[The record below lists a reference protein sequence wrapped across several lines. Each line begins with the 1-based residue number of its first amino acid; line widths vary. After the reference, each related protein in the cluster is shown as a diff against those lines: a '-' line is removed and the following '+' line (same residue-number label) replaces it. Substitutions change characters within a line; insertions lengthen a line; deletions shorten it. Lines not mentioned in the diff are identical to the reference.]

1 MTLFTQKHAF
11 LVSAL
16 VAGSAI
22 LLTACGP
29 SSGTA
34 TTGKT
39 TMSIQGT
46 SPSGTATRTAL
57 RSTAGTSV
65 DIPVYDK
72 DGMADGTLT
81 LTKAWMVVKEVD
93 MEKEDEVEVDGVET
107 ETEVEVEFV
116 GPFVVNLLTSTS
128 APEFPALYI
137 DGAFYD
143 EIEMDIEKLGANDLD
158 ANGVPLIETYPE
170 LGQYSLYLEGTYTD
184 QNASTYVNIPF
195 TLMYDQTDEFEMS
208 GAALGNGVTVE
219 AGQVANLIIAFRMAS
234 WFRFDDPDTNADLL
248 YSIGEAI
255 QDDGAGGYQLVL
267 DGNTNSNIMD
277 IIEDNIEDSADFGE
291 DDDGDGE
298 LGSDEDEDD
307 DDEGEEDTSSS

>member
-1 MTLFTQKHAF
+1 MTIFPQKPAF

-39 TMSIQGT
+39 TMSIQST

-57 RSTAGTSV
+57 RSAAGTSV
-65 DIPVYDK
+65 DIPVYDNK
-72 DGMADGTLT
+72 GMADGTLT

-93 MEKEDEVEVDGVET
+93 MEKEDEIEVDGVET

-116 GPFVVNLLTSTS
+116 GPFVVDLLTSTS
-128 APEFPALYI
+128 APEFPALHI

-158 ANGVPLIETYPE
+158 ANGAPLIETYPE
-170 LGQYSLYLEGTYTD
+170 LEHYSLYLKGTYTGPATSG
-184 QNASTYVNIPF
+184 NSIPF
-195 TLMYDQTDEFEMS
+195 ALKYDQTDEFEMS

-234 WFRFDDPDTNADLL
+234 WFRFDDPDTNPES
-248 YSIGEAI
+248 YTIVSAI
-255 QDDGAGGYQLVL
+255 QAGELVL
-267 DGNTNSNIMD
+267 DGNTNSHIMN

-307 DDEGEEDTSSS
+307 DDEGDVDTSSS